1 MIYWRGDVSL
11 IFTPFGT
18 RFTYVINA
26 CLVPLVVSF
35 QLDLSEDSP
44 TVSSLTGHVSNSYN
58 RRMRSRQV
66 TERGT
71 IKRPC
76 ADFDHHVQH
85 T

>member
-1 MIYWRGDVSL
+1 MDWRENVS
-11 IFTPFGT
+11 FMRTSFGS
-18 RFTYVINA
+18 RFRYVVSA
-26 CLVPLVVSF
+26 CLVPLVVSV
-35 QLDLSEDSP
+35 QLDLSEDSLI
-44 TVSSLTGHVSNSYN
+44 VSSFTGHVSNSYN